1 MTSFR
6 IGCSALALVCCLSC
20 LSLNYPEDPED
31 PKETEALARESRPPN
46 TAGGM
51 PVVEL
56 ALSWSDLTLLARE
69 HRKRGELDQARA
81 RLEQAAAQVRPLP
94 PYHARRRA
102 VFGMQARLAME
113 LAAAGEIES
122 ADELAD
128 ELLREA
134 EGAPELGGAALVS
147 LALSVADRREADS
160 RLELYRIALATA
172 QAGTTSRDR
181 MNLASRV
188 AVEGYHQKDFVL
200 ARRAIDQ
207 AVLDA
212 QHIGPSRKERIASL
226 ELYKAHIALAQMDL
240 RTAELSATTA
250 NRIFEE
256 ISASSSHRGTAEAIL
271 AEILAE
277 KGDLEK
283 ALIIARGA
291 HARINGEE
299 PIPDHA
305 QRQILAS
312 LARVE
317 RSAGDVVAARRHFEK
332 ALAIPALD
340 LAADVDLIERLT
352 IEVQE
357 IDESTGFSVSP
368 SEPE

>member
-20 LSLNYPEDPED
+20 LSLNYPEDP
-31 PKETEALARESRPPN
+31 KALARESRPPN

-51 PVVEL
+51 PVVEP

-94 PYHARRRA
+94 PHHARRRA
-102 VFGMQARLAME
+102 VFGMQARLATE
-113 LAAAGEIES
+113 LAAAGELES

-147 LALSVADRREADS
+147 LALSVADRREPDS
-160 RLELYRIALATA
+160 RLELYRVALGTA

-181 MNLASRV
+181 MNLAIRV

-226 ELYKAHIALAQMDL
+226 ELYKAYVALAQMDL
-240 RTAELSATTA
+240 PAAEMSATTA

-291 HARINGEE
+291 HARIDGEE
-299 PIPDHA
+299 PIQDHA

-317 RSAGDVVAARRHFEK
+317 RSAGDVVAAQRHFEK

-357 IDESTGFSVSP
+357 IDEATAFSSSP